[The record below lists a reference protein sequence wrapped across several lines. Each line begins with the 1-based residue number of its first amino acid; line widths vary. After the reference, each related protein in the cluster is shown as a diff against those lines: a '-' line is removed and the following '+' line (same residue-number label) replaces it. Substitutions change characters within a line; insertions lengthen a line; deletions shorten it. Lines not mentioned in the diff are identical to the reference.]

1 MNSHCVSNL
10 HLGQKSPWTN
20 VSLDKSLLGLMS
32 LGQRSSWKTIAW
44 TNVATPLFKSACPSR
59 NCSGKKKFQENV
71 SNCNKLAST
80 CNHTPATKYWIL
92 VT

>member
-32 LGQRSSWKTIAW
+32 LGQRSPWTAVSW
-44 TNVATPLFKSACPSR
+44 TNVSTPSR
-59 NCSGKKKFQENV
+59 LVIN
-71 SNCNKLAST
+71 SNSKTNAHL
-80 CNHTPATKYWIL
+80 I
-92 VT
+92 